1 MVRTGNGSRIRT
13 AAFGRLC
20 SHCILIS
27 RKGAKSLRKYIY
39 FLLGLLCGAVFS
51 GGTAVMANSGVLAQ
65 ITSQIFFLN
74 GEQTE
79 LFAYTIGG
87 NNYIKLRD
95 AAALFGADI
104 EYIEESNS
112 VHMEIPK
119 KEENEDIPQDTPDIF
134 IDGTS
139 SSKEDFSANANQ
151 SIFNDIYT
159 KEAYNT
165 MRQTIADT
173 KAIVVGADNGGYNPS
188 YCYAHYVDTELTF
201 TTPGKTDTAMKSAAN
216 VLSGYYTYSFGTE
229 PTVKN
234 LYEYPGY
241 RILKVQVNP
250 KYESANAATDEFV
263 GNIATLS
270 EKEKVKAIATYIAD
284 RIDYKDE
291 NVAGINDVF
300 TSNAPVN
307 GICGTYANAFIYLC
321 QRADIPCVTIKDATH
336 AWNEAYIDGRWQII
350 DVSYYD
356 VARTDESLFTDSYP
370 RIDTTK
376 EKTEFA
382 RELLVP
388 GSTAE

>member
-1 MVRTGNGSRIRT
+1 M
-13 AAFGRLC
+13 
-20 SHCILIS
+20 
-27 RKGAKSLRKYIY
+27 RKYTY
-39 FLLGLLCGAVFS
+39 FLLGLLCGAVFFS
-51 GGTAVMANSGVLAQ
+51 GTAVMANSGVLAQ

-79 LFAYTIGG
+79 LFAYNING
-87 NNYIKLRD
+87 NNYVKLRD

-104 EYIEESNS
+104 EYIEETNS

-119 KEENEDIPQDTPDIF
+119 KEEIKEIPEETPVVTPDIF
-134 IDGTS
+134 IDGTA
-139 SSKEDFSANANQ
+139 SSKENFSANANQ
-151 SIFNDIYT
+151 EIFNDIYT

-173 KAIVVGADNGGYNPS
+173 KAIVVGADKDGYNPS
-188 YCYAHYVDTELTF
+188 YSYAHYVDTEFTF
-201 TTPGKTDTAMKSAAN
+201 TAPGKTDTAMKSVAN
-216 VLSGYYTYSFGTE
+216 VLSGYYTYSFGAE

-250 KYESANAATDEFV
+250 KYESANTATDEFV
-263 GNIATLS
+263 NSLAALS

-284 RIDYKDE
+284 RIVYKDE

-300 TSNAPVN
+300 TSTTPVN

-336 AWNEAYIDGRWQII
+336 AWNEIFVDGRWQII

-356 VARTDESLFTDSYP
+356 VARTDESLFTNSYP
-370 RIDTTK
+370 RIDTNK

-382 RELLVP
+382 KELLVP

>member
-1 MVRTGNGSRIRT
+1 M
-13 AAFGRLC
+13 
-20 SHCILIS
+20 
-27 RKGAKSLRKYIY
+27 RKYTY
-39 FLLGLLCGAVFS
+39 FLLGLLCGAVFFS
-51 GGTAVMANSGVLAQ
+51 GTAVMANSGVLAQ

-79 LFAYTIGG
+79 LFAYNIGG
-87 NNYIKLRD
+87 NNYVKLRD

-104 EYIEESNS
+104 EYIEETNS

-119 KEENEDIPQDTPDIF
+119 KEETKEIPEETPVETHDIF

-139 SSKEDFSANANQ
+139 TSKENFSANANQ
-151 SIFNDIYT
+151 FVFDSIYT

-165 MRQTIADT
+165 MRQTVADT
-173 KAIVVGADNGGYNPS
+173 KSITDGNNADGYNPTYS
-188 YCYAHYVDTELTF
+188 YAHYVDTEFTF
-201 TTPGKTDTAMKSAAN
+201 TTPGKTDTAMKSVAN
-216 VLSGYYTYSFGTE
+216 VLSGYYTYSFSAE

-250 KYESANAATDEFV
+250 KYESANTATDEFV
-263 GNIATLS
+263 NSLAALS

-284 RIDYKDE
+284 RIVYKDE

-300 TSNAPVN
+300 TSNTPVN

-336 AWNEAYIDGRWQII
+336 AWNEVYIDGRWQII

-356 VARTDESLFTDSYP
+356 VARTDESLFTNSYP

-382 RELLVP
+382 KELLVP

>member
-1 MVRTGNGSRIRT
+1 M
-13 AAFGRLC
+13 
-20 SHCILIS
+20 
-27 RKGAKSLRKYIY
+27 RKYTY
-39 FLLGLLCGAVFS
+39 FLLGLLCGAVFF
-51 GGTAVMANSGVLAQ
+51 GGTAVMANSGVLAK
-65 ITSQIFFLN
+65 ISSQIFFLN

-79 LFAYTIGG
+79 LFAYNING
-87 NNYIKLRD
+87 NNYVKLRD

-104 EYIEESNS
+104 EYIEETNS
-112 VHMEIPK
+112 VHMEIPT
-119 KEENEDIPQDTPDIF
+119 KEEIKEIPEETPVVTPDIF

-139 SSKEDFSANANQ
+139 YSKEDFSAKANQ
-151 SIFNDIYT
+151 SIFGDIYT

-165 MRQTIADT
+165 MRQTVADT
-173 KAIVVGADNGGYNPS
+173 KAIVVGVDKDGYNPS
-188 YCYAHYVDTELTF
+188 YSYAHYVDAEFTF
-201 TTPGKTDTAMKSAAN
+201 TTPGKTDAAMKSVAN
-216 VLSGYYTYSFGTE
+216 VFSGYYTYSFGAE

-250 KYESANAATDEFV
+250 KYESANTATDEFI
-263 GNIATLS
+263 GSIANLS

-284 RIDYKDE
+284 RIVYKDE

-300 TSNAPVN
+300 TSNTPTG

-336 AWNEAYIDGRWQII
+336 AWNGVYIDGRWQII

-356 VARTDESLFTDSYP
+356 VSRTDESLFTNSYP

-382 RELLVP
+382 KELLVP

>member
-1 MVRTGNGSRIRT
+1 
-13 AAFGRLC
+13 
-20 SHCILIS
+20 
-27 RKGAKSLRKYIY
+27 
-39 FLLGLLCGAVFS
+39 
-51 GGTAVMANSGVLAQ
+51 MANSGVLAK
-65 ITSQIFFLN
+65 ISSQIFFLN

-79 LFAYTIGG
+79 LFAYNING
-87 NNYIKLRD
+87 NNYVKLRD

-104 EYIEESNS
+104 EYIEETNS
-112 VHMEIPK
+112 VYMEIPK
-119 KEENEDIPQDTPDIF
+119 KEETEDVPQNTPEDTPVETHDIF

-139 SSKEDFSANANQ
+139 SSKEDFSAKANQ
-151 SIFNDIYT
+151 SIFGDIYT

-165 MRQTIADT
+165 MRQTVADT
-173 KAIVVGADNGGYNPS
+173 KAIVVGVDKDGYNPS
-188 YCYAHYVDTELTF
+188 YSYAHYVDAEFTF
-201 TTPGKTDTAMKSAAN
+201 TTPGKTDAAMKSVAN
-216 VLSGYYTYSFGTE
+216 VLSGYYTYSFGAE

-250 KYESANAATDEFV
+250 KYESANTATDEFV
-263 GNIATLS
+263 RSIATLS

-284 RIDYKDE
+284 RIVYKDE
-291 NVAGINDVF
+291 NVAGINDIF
-300 TSNAPVN
+300 TSPTPVN

-336 AWNEAYIDGRWQII
+336 AWNEVYIDGRWQII

-356 VARTDESLFTDSYP
+356 VARTDESLFTTNYP

-376 EKTEFA
+376 DKTEFA
-382 RELLVP
+382 KELLVH

>member
-1 MVRTGNGSRIRT
+1 M
-13 AAFGRLC
+13 
-20 SHCILIS
+20 
-27 RKGAKSLRKYIY
+27 
-39 FLLGLLCGAVFS
+39 LGLLCGAVFLN
-51 GGTAVMANSGVLAQ
+51 GTAVMANSGVLAQ

-79 LFAYTIGG
+79 LFAYNING
-87 NNYIKLRD
+87 NNYVKLRD

-104 EYIEESNS
+104 EYIEETNS
-112 VHMEIPK
+112 VHMDIPK
-119 KEENEDIPQDTPDIF
+119 KEEIPEETPVVIPDIF

-151 SIFNDIYT
+151 SIFSDIYT

-165 MRQTIADT
+165 MRQTVADT
-173 KAIVVGADNGGYNPS
+173 KSIIDGNNADGYNPTYS
-188 YCYAHYVDTELTF
+188 YAHYGDSEFTF
-201 TTPGKTDTAMKSAAN
+201 TTPGKTDTAMKSVAN
-216 VLSGYYTYSFGTE
+216 ILSGYYTYSFGAE

-250 KYESANAATDEFV
+250 KYESANMATDEFV
-263 GNIATLS
+263 NSLASLS

-284 RIDYKDE
+284 RIVYKDE

-300 TSNAPVN
+300 TSSTPVN

-336 AWNEAYIDGRWQII
+336 AWNEVYIDGRWQII
-350 DVSYYD
+350 DISYYD
-356 VARTDESLFTDSYP
+356 VARTDESLYTDSYP
-370 RIDTTK
+370 RIDTNK

-382 RELLVP
+382 KELLVP

>member
-1 MVRTGNGSRIRT
+1 M
-13 AAFGRLC
+13 
-20 SHCILIS
+20 
-27 RKGAKSLRKYIY
+27 
-39 FLLGLLCGAVFS
+39 LGLLCGAVFF

-65 ITSQIFFLN
+65 ITSQTFFLN

-79 LFAYTIGG
+79 LFAYNIDG

-95 AAALFGADI
+95 AAALFGAGI
-104 EYIEESNS
+104 EYIEETNS
-112 VHMEIPK
+112 VHMELPK
-119 KEENEDIPQDTPDIF
+119 KEETEEIPEEAPVVTPDLF

-139 SSKEDFSANANQ
+139 YSKEDFSAKANQ
-151 SIFNDIYT
+151 SIFGDIYT

-165 MRQTIADT
+165 MRQTVADT
-173 KAIVVGADNGGYNPS
+173 KAIVVGADKDGYNPS
-188 YCYAHYVDTELTF
+188 YSYAHYVDTEFTF
-201 TTPGKTDTAMKSAAN
+201 TTPGKTDTAMKSVAN
-216 VLSGYYTYSFGTE
+216 VLSGYYTYSFGAE
-229 PTVKN
+229 PTVQN
-234 LYEYPGY
+234 LYAYPGY

-263 GNIATLS
+263 GSIATLS
-270 EKEKVKAIATYIAD
+270 EKEKVKAIAIYIAD
-284 RIDYKDE
+284 RIVYQDE

-300 TSNAPVN
+300 TSPTPVN

-321 QRADIPCVTIKDATH
+321 QRSDIPCVTIKDTTH

-356 VARTDESLFTDSYP
+356 VARTDESLFTNNYP
-370 RIDTTK
+370 RTDTTK

-382 RELLVP
+382 KELLVP

>member
-1 MVRTGNGSRIRT
+1 M
-13 AAFGRLC
+13 
-20 SHCILIS
+20 
-27 RKGAKSLRKYIY
+27 RKYTY
-39 FLLGLLCGAVFS
+39 FLLGLLCGAVFFS
-51 GGTAVMANSGVLAQ
+51 GTAVMANSGVLAK
-65 ITSQIFFLN
+65 ISSQIFFLN

-79 LFAYTIGG
+79 LFAYNIGG

-104 EYIEESNS
+104 EYIEETNS

-119 KEENEDIPQDTPDIF
+119 KEETEDIPQNTPEDTPVVIPDIF

-151 SIFNDIYT
+151 SIFGDIFT

-165 MRQTIADT
+165 MRQTVADT
-173 KAIVVGADNGGYNPS
+173 KSIIDGNNADGYNPTYS
-188 YCYAHYVDTELTF
+188 YAHYVDAEFTF
-201 TTPGKTDTAMKSAAN
+201 TTPGKTDTAMKSVAN
-216 VLSGYYTYSFGTE
+216 VLSGYYTYSFGAE

-250 KYESANAATDEFV
+250 KYESANTATDEFV
-263 GNIATLS
+263 NSLAALS

-284 RIDYKDE
+284 RIVYKDE

-300 TSNAPVN
+300 TSTTPVN

-336 AWNEAYIDGRWQII
+336 AWNEIFIDGRWQII

-356 VARTDESLFTDSYP
+356 VARTDESLFTNSYP

-382 RELLVP
+382 KELLVP

>member
-1 MVRTGNGSRIRT
+1 M
-13 AAFGRLC
+13 
-20 SHCILIS
+20 
-27 RKGAKSLRKYIY
+27 RKYTY
-39 FLLGLLCGAVFS
+39 FLLGLLCGAVFFS
-51 GGTAVMANSGVLAQ
+51 GTAVMANSGVLAQ

-79 LFAYTIGG
+79 LFAYNIGG

-104 EYIEESNS
+104 EYIEETNS

-119 KEENEDIPQDTPDIF
+119 KEETKEIPEETPVVTPDIF

-151 SIFNDIYT
+151 RIFNDIYT

-173 KAIVVGADNGGYNPS
+173 KSIIDGNNADGYNPTYS
-188 YCYAHYVDTELTF
+188 YAHYVDTEFTF
-201 TTPGKTDTAMKSAAN
+201 TTPGKTDTAMKSVAN
-216 VLSGYYTYSFGTE
+216 ILSGYYTYSFGAE

-250 KYESANAATDEFV
+250 KYESANNATNEFV
-263 GNIATLS
+263 GSIATLS
-270 EKEKVKAIATYIAD
+270 EKEKVKAIATYISD
-284 RIDYKDE
+284 RIVYKDE
-291 NVAGINDVF
+291 NVAGINDIF
-300 TSNAPVN
+300 TSPTPVN

-356 VARTDESLFTDSYP
+356 VARTDESLFTTNYP

-382 RELLVP
+382 KELLVP

>member
-1 MVRTGNGSRIRT
+1 M
-13 AAFGRLC
+13 
-20 SHCILIS
+20 
-27 RKGAKSLRKYIY
+27 RKYTY
-39 FLLGLLCGAVFS
+39 FLLGLLCGAVFFS
-51 GGTAVMANSGVLAQ
+51 GTAVMANSGVLAQ

-79 LFAYTIGG
+79 LFAYNING
-87 NNYIKLRD
+87 NNYVKLRD

-104 EYIEESNS
+104 EYIEETNS

-119 KEENEDIPQDTPDIF
+119 KEETEELPEEIPVVTPDIF

-139 SSKEDFSANANQ
+139 SSREDFSANANQ
-151 SIFNDIYT
+151 EIFNDIYT

-173 KAIVVGADNGGYNPS
+173 KSITDGNNADGYNPS
-188 YCYAHYVDTELTF
+188 YSYAHYVDTEFTF
-201 TTPGKTDTAMKSAAN
+201 TTPGKTDTAMKSVAN
-216 VLSGYYTYSFGTE
+216 VLSGYYTYSFGAE

-241 RILKVQVNP
+241 RILKVQINP
-250 KYESANAATDEFV
+250 KYESANMATDEFV
-263 GNIATLS
+263 SSLTTLS

-284 RIDYKDE
+284 RIVYKDE

-300 TSNAPVN
+300 TSSTPVN

-356 VARTDESLFTDSYP
+356 VARTDESLFTNSYP

-382 RELLVP
+382 KELLVP

>member
-1 MVRTGNGSRIRT
+1 M
-13 AAFGRLC
+13 
-20 SHCILIS
+20 
-27 RKGAKSLRKYIY
+27 RKYTY
-39 FLLGLLCGAVFS
+39 FLLGLLCGAVFFS
-51 GGTAVMANSGVLAQ
+51 GTAVMANSGVLAQ

-79 LFAYTIGG
+79 LFAYNING
-87 NNYIKLRD
+87 NNYVKLRD

-104 EYIEESNS
+104 EYIEETNS

-119 KEENEDIPQDTPDIF
+119 KEEVPEDTPVVTPDIF

-151 SIFNDIYT
+151 SIFGDIYT

-165 MRQTIADT
+165 MRQTVADT
-173 KAIVVGADNGGYNPS
+173 KSIIDGNNADGYNPTYS
-188 YCYAHYVDTELTF
+188 YAHYVDTEFTF
-201 TTPGKTDTAMKSAAN
+201 TTPGKTDTAMKSVAN
-216 VLSGYYTYSFGTE
+216 VLSGYYTYSFGAE

-250 KYESANAATDEFV
+250 KYESANTATDEFI
-263 GNIATLS
+263 GSIETLS

-284 RIDYKDE
+284 RIVYKDE

-300 TSNAPVN
+300 TSSTPVN

-336 AWNEAYIDGRWQII
+336 AWNEIFIDGRWQII

-356 VARTDESLFTDSYP
+356 VARTDESLFTTNYP

-376 EKTEFA
+376 DKTEFA
-382 RELLVP
+382 KELLVP
-388 GSTAE
+388 GNTAD

>member
-1 MVRTGNGSRIRT
+1 M
-13 AAFGRLC
+13 
-20 SHCILIS
+20 
-27 RKGAKSLRKYIY
+27 RKYTY
-39 FLLGLLCGAVFS
+39 FLLGLLCGAVFFS
-51 GGTAVMANSGVLAQ
+51 GTAVTANSGVLAQ

-79 LFAYTIGG
+79 LFAYNING
-87 NNYIKLRD
+87 NNYVKLRD

-104 EYIEESNS
+104 EYIEETNS
-112 VHMEIPK
+112 VHMDIPK
-119 KEENEDIPQDTPDIF
+119 KEEIEEIPEETPVVTPDIF

-139 SSKEDFSANANQ
+139 SSKEDFSAKANQ
-151 SIFNDIYT
+151 YVFDNIYT

-165 MRQTIADT
+165 MRQTVADT
-173 KAIVVGADNGGYNPS
+173 KYIIDGNNADGYNPTYS
-188 YCYAHYVDTELTF
+188 YAHYVDTEFTF
-201 TTPGKTDTAMKSAAN
+201 STPGKTDTAMKSVAN
-216 VLSGYYTYSFGTE
+216 VLSGYYTYSFGAE

-250 KYESANAATDEFV
+250 KYESANTATDEFV
-263 GNIATLS
+263 NSLTALP
-270 EKEKVKAIATYIAD
+270 EKEKVKAIAAYIAD
-284 RIDYKDE
+284 RIVYKDE

-300 TSNAPVN
+300 TSSTPVN

-321 QRADIPCVTIKDATH
+321 QRADISCVTIKDATH
-336 AWNEAYIDGRWQII
+336 AWNEVYIDGKWQII

-356 VARTDESLFTDSYP
+356 VARTDESLFTTNYP

-382 RELLVP
+382 KELLVP